1 MSRYGNLKDYL
12 ELNNKDTIFRELN
25 SFIIDESNSGACIQ
39 NTNDI
44 TIHTLAWNNFE
55 SETLSK
61 RFLTFTIGIFAVIT
75 STHNNHSQLHYYNI
89 TMRGNL
95 RKQLS
100 DLVVTDISEVHE
112 TLLQKESVLS
122 LFGLPTNITADTLE
136 ETAEKFYA
144 AYCPDKLIDKTRRYS
159 LPVVNI
165 KNHIGCKM
173 WYADLPDNCLGR
185 MYLNQ
190 SVADIYDMTTSL
202 LPVRY
207 PNETVPFGTILL
219 NYSYFRMG
227 DRTDD
232 IVVTAH
238 ELIHWHYHQ
247 PFMEIISLLDSE
259 RDSIDCSAEP
269 LLPDDS
275 MTIAEKAYW
284 YAEWQ
289 ANELSIR
296 VAMPKHLIEEAIAEY
311 ERCNSGCAHN
321 GAYYENMIYKLSWD
335 FNVPAQIMKKRFRQL
350 GYDYA
355 DGTFV
360 SVDECQYQPFTF
372 AQGTLKE
379 NDTFVIDRANYERL
393 LREDNSFAEL
403 INSVRYIYLGYVVCL
418 VDKKYID
425 VSINE
430 NSVHF
435 QLTPYAREHADE
447 CCIKFTVNSVVIT
460 GKERIKCGQAYLS
473 KIDKKLLKQYE
484 ACIPD
489 DLKENINDFVKEN
502 SRLEKM
508 QTYGETL
515 AYYLFEDNREIPVQV
530 KNENGDFSYE
540 ANTII
545 KSFAYKVDLSETII
559 KEYLKNCE
567 FPKLETAMR
576 ICLGL
581 GLNET
586 QSRDM
591 LKKAGHNIDAPTPEN
606 KVCKLIFRLSEEQA
620 TTVLNNWKMCV
631 EHLKK
636 MNVTKKHLFES

>member
-1 MSRYGNLKDYL
+1 MSRYGSLKDYL

-25 SFIIDESNSGACIQ
+25 SFIINGSNSGACIH

-44 TIHTLAWNNFE
+44 TIHTLAWNGFY

-61 RFLTFTIGIFAVIT
+61 RFLTFTIGISAVIT

-165 KNHIGCKM
+165 KNRIGCKM

-207 PNETVPFGTILL
+207 PNETVPFGTLLL

-335 FNVPAQIMKKRFRQL
+335 FNVPAEIMKKRFLQL

-360 SVDECQYQPFTF
+360 TTDDCSYQPFTF

-379 NDTFVIDRANYERL
+379 NETFVIDRANYERL

-435 QLTPYAREHADE
+435 QITPYAREHADE
-447 CCIKFTVNSVVIT
+447 CCIKFTVNSVFNT
-460 GKERIKCGQAYLS
+460 GEKYIVCGQTYLS
-473 KIDKKLLKQYE
+473 KTDKKLLKRYE

-489 DLKENINDFVKEN
+489 DLKKSIDAFAKED
-502 SRLEKM
+502 SRLN
-508 QTYGETL
+508 QTLSYGDSL
-515 AYYLFEDNREIPVQV
+515 AYYLFENKRETPVQV
-530 KNENGDFSYE
+530 MDESGDFTHMATRIIDEYAETLVLSGTILKKYIKNE
-540 ANTII
+540 A
-545 KSFAYKVDLSETII
+545 L
-559 KEYLKNCE
+559 
-567 FPKLETAMR
+567 PKRETAMR
-576 ICLGL
+576 ICFIL
-581 GLNET
+581 GLNESK
-586 QSRDM
+586 SRKLM
-591 LKKAGHNIDAPTPEN
+591 ESAGYNIDSNMPEN
-606 KVCKLIFRLSEEQA
+606 RVFKLTFTLSEDQA
-620 TTVLNNWKMCV
+620 NLVWNNWDICV
-631 EHLKK
+631 EHFKEINDANPL
-636 MNVTKKHLFES
+636 L